1 MAKNFSLRSLFL
13 CALFVKL
20 TVAVADEGMWVPMFL
35 SKYNEAD
42 MQSKGLKLSAEDI
55 YSVNHASLKDAVV
68 QFGGGCSGE
77 IISAEGLLL
86 TNYHCGRSRVQSH
99 STLEMNYIENGYW
112 SMSRSEELS
121 NPGLT
126 ATFLV
131 RMEDVTSEVL
141 KNVLP
146 EMTEVE
152 RYTAIDKASKAL
164 ERKMVEGTHYEAKVK
179 EFFGGNEYYI
189 FITETFKDVRLVGA
203 PPNSIGNFGAD
214 TDNWMWPR
222 HTGDFSLFRIYADSL
237 NRPAE
242 YSPDNVPYKPKKH
255 FEISMKELKEGDFT
269 MVFGFPGRTQEYL
282 TSFAVKQ
289 LIEQEDPLKISIR
302 EKRLAVMEK
311 AMDADPQ
318 TKLNLHSKYA
328 SIKNYYKKFIGES
341 FGLKNVDAVQRKQEL
356 EKRFTEWVNADENRK
371 LKYANLLPE
380 MEKTY
385 NEFAPYN
392 KGVVLYNEAFTVLDL
407 VSYTNQFKKFHD
419 MWKTGIRIDSLKI
432 ETEKFKKIVE
442 PYFLDGKIKIDK
454 EIAEQLIPI
463 IIQEADE
470 KYKPEFFY
478 DIEKKYKTKLS
489 KYVNDIFSS
498 KSVLP
503 NSIEEMSN
511 TPYRMLGEGTAI
523 DREAY
528 RNGYFKLPKVENNNQ
543 IYFGDLAFEFVTTV
557 TENFKDYIYPNYVK
571 LDLKLDSL
579 NRIYTQAQREMQTDK
594 LFYPDAN
601 STLRLSYG
609 KIEGYAPND
618 SLVYTAFTTVDEVI
632 AKEKPGDKE
641 FSVPAKL
648 KELYEKKDYGEYA
661 VNGTVPVCF
670 IASNH
675 STGGNSGAPVLN
687 ASGQLIGTNFDR
699 NWEGTAADVMYD
711 PAMARNISVDIRYTL
726 FIIDKFAG
734 AKYLL
739 DEMTI
744 IK

>member
-1 MAKNFSLRSLFL
+1 MYRVFSFSTLLLCVFFL
-13 CALFVKL
+13 NTLNAH
-20 TVAVADEGMWVPMFL
+20 ADEGMWIPMFL
-35 SKYNEAD
+35 DKYNEED

-77 IISAEGLLL
+77 MISAEGLLL

-146 EMTEVE
+146 GMTEVE
-152 RYTAIDKASKAL
+152 RYSAIDKVSKLL
-164 ERKMVEGTHYEAKVK
+164 EKKMVEGTQYEAKVK

-203 PPNSIGNFGAD
+203 PPYSIGNFGAD

-222 HTGDFSLFRIYADSL
+222 HTGDFALFRIYADSL

-242 YSPDNVPYKPKKH
+242 YSPKNVPYKTKKH
-255 FEISMKELKEGDFT
+255 FEISMKELKEGEFT

-289 LIEQEDPLKISIR
+289 LLEEEDPLKISIR

-318 TKLNLHSKYA
+318 VKLNLTSKYA

-341 FGLKNVDAVQRKQEL
+341 IGLKKVDAVQRKQEL
-356 EKRFTEWVNADENRK
+356 EKSFTEWVNADVDRK
-371 LKYANLLPE
+371 VKYPNLLTE
-380 MEKTY
+380 LQKTY
-385 NEFAPYN
+385 TEFAPYN
-392 KGVVLYNEAFTVLDL
+392 KGVVLYNEAFTTLDFVTYVNSFTKLSDLLKKGIKREVLSAEVERQANYIHSFFKNYNRAIDL
-407 VSYTNQFKKFHD
+407 DCANHQIKDIIDFMPEVLTEKQRKKYKKNNDEYISKLF
-419 MWKTGIRIDSLKI
+419 TGDLLDSLKSVANFNALI
-432 ETEKFKKIVE
+432 ERE
-442 PYFLDGKIKIDK
+442 GKNNIPDIIKS
-454 EIAEQLIPI
+454 E
-463 IIQEADE
+463 
-470 KYKPEFFY
+470 
-478 DIEKKYKTKLS
+478 
-489 KYVNDIFSS
+489 
-498 KSVLP
+498 
-503 NSIEEMSN
+503 
-511 TPYRMLGEGTAI
+511 
-523 DREAY
+523 
-528 RNGYFKLPKVENNNQ
+528 NG
-543 IYFGDLAFEFVTTV
+543 FGANDLAFQFVSTV
-557 TENFKDYIYPNYVK
+557 TQKFKENIYPSYVK
-571 LDLKLDSL
+571 LDIKLDSL
-579 NRIYTQAQREMQTDK
+579 NRIYTQALREFQTDK

-618 SLVYTAFTTVDEVI
+618 SVVYTPFTTIDGVI
-632 AKEKPGDKE
+632 AKENPNDKE
-641 FSVPAKL
+641 FVVPAKL
-648 KELYEKKDYGEYA
+648 TELYEKKDYGEYA

-687 ASGQLIGTNFDR
+687 AQGQLIGTNFDR

-744 IK
+744 VR

>member
-1 MAKNFSLRSLFL
+1 MAKSFSLRFLLL
-13 CALFVKL
+13 CALYVNVFH
-20 TVAVADEGMWVPMFL
+20 AHADEGMWVPLFL
-35 SKYNEAD
+35 AKYNEAD

-55 YSVNHASLKDAVV
+55 YSVNHTSLKDAVV

-77 IISAEGLLL
+77 IISAQGLLL
-86 TNYHCGRSRVQSH
+86 TNYHCGRSKVQSH

-141 KNVLP
+141 KNVTP

-164 ERKMVEGTHYEAKVK
+164 EKKMVEGTHYEAKVK

-203 PPNSIGNFGAD
+203 PPYSIGNFGAD

-222 HTGDFSLFRIYADSL
+222 HTGDFALFRIYADSL
-237 NRPAE
+237 NKPAE

-255 FEISMKELKEGDFT
+255 FEISMKELKTGDFT

-289 LIEQEDPLKISIR
+289 LVEEEDPLKISIR

-318 TKLNLHSKYA
+318 VKLNLTSKYA
-328 SIKNYYKKFIGES
+328 NIKNYYKKFIGES
-341 FGLKNVDAVQRKQEL
+341 IGLKKVDAVQRKQEL
-356 EKRFTEWVNADENRK
+356 EKRFTEWVNADVDRK
-371 LKYANLLPE
+371 VKYANLLPE
-380 MEKTY
+380 LEKIYT
-385 NEFAPYN
+385 EFGPYN
-392 KGVVLYNEAFTVLDL
+392 KGLVLYNEAFTTMDF
-407 VSYTNQFKKFHD
+407 VSYINSFTKLSDLLRNGVKREAFSIEVEKQTKYIHSFFKNYNRAIDLDCANHQIKAIIDYMPEVLTEKQRKKYKKNNDEYISTLFSGD
-419 MWKTGIRIDSLKI
+419 LLDSLKSIANLNALI
-432 ETEKFKKIVE
+432 ERKGKKSI
-442 PYFLDGKIKIDK
+442 PDTIKS
-454 EIAEQLIPI
+454 E
-463 IIQEADE
+463 
-470 KYKPEFFY
+470 
-478 DIEKKYKTKLS
+478 
-489 KYVNDIFSS
+489 
-498 KSVLP
+498 
-503 NSIEEMSN
+503 
-511 TPYRMLGEGTAI
+511 
-523 DREAY
+523 
-528 RNGYFKLPKVENNNQ
+528 NG
-543 IYFGDLAFEFVTTV
+543 FGANDLAFQFVSTV
-557 TENFKDYIYPNYVK
+557 TQNFKESIYPNYVK
-571 LDLKLDSL
+571 LDIKLDSL
-579 NRIYTQAQREMQTDK
+579 NRIYTQALREFQTDK

-618 SLVYTAFTTVDEVI
+618 SVVLTPFTTVDEVI

-687 ASGQLIGTNFDR
+687 AQGQLIGTNFDR

-734 AKYLL
+734 AKHLI

-744 IK
+744 VK

>member
-1 MAKNFSLRSLFL
+1 MAKIFSLRPLFL
-13 CALFVKL
+13 CVLCLKL
-20 TVAVADEGMWVPMFL
+20 TFAVADEGMWVPLFL
-35 SKYNEAD
+35 AKYNETD

-55 YSVNHASLKDAVV
+55 YSVNHTSLKDAVV

-77 IISAEGLLL
+77 MISAEGLLL

-99 STLEMNYIENGYW
+99 STLENNFIENGYW
-112 SMSRSEELS
+112 SMNRGEELS

-131 RMEDVTSEVL
+131 LMEDVTSEVL
-141 KNVLP
+141 KNVSSG
-146 EMTEVE
+146 MTEVE
-152 RYTAIDKASKAL
+152 RFLAIEKASKAI

-203 PPNSIGNFGAD
+203 PPYSIGNFGAD

-222 HTGDFSLFRIYADSL
+222 HTGDFALFRIYSDSL
-237 NRPAE
+237 NKPAE

-289 LIEQEDPLKISIR
+289 LVEDEDPLKISIR

-318 TKLNLHSKYA
+318 VKLNLTSKYA

-341 FGLKNVDAVQRKQEL
+341 IGLKKVDAVQRKQEL
-356 EKRFTEWVNADENRK
+356 EKRFTEWVNADANRK
-371 LKYANLLPE
+371 VKYVNLLTE
-380 MEKTY
+380 LEKTY
-385 NEFAPYN
+385 AEFAPYN
-392 KGVVLYNEAFTVLDL
+392 KGVVLYNEAFTTLDFVTYVNSFTKLSDLLKKGVKREVLSAEVERQAKYIRSFFKNYNRSIDL
-407 VSYTNQFKKFHD
+407 DCANHQIKAIIDFMPEVLTEKQRKKYKKNNDEYISTLFSGD
-419 MWKTGIRIDSLKI
+419 LLDSLKSVANLNALI
-432 ETEKFKKIVE
+432 EREGKKNI
-442 PYFLDGKIKIDK
+442 PDTIKS
-454 EIAEQLIPI
+454 E
-463 IIQEADE
+463 
-470 KYKPEFFY
+470 
-478 DIEKKYKTKLS
+478 
-489 KYVNDIFSS
+489 
-498 KSVLP
+498 
-503 NSIEEMSN
+503 
-511 TPYRMLGEGTAI
+511 
-523 DREAY
+523 
-528 RNGYFKLPKVENNNQ
+528 NG
-543 IYFGDLAFEFVTTV
+543 FGANDLAFQFVTSV
-557 TENFKDYIYPNYVK
+557 NENFKENIYPNYVK
-571 LDLKLDSL
+571 LDIKLDSL
-579 NRIYTQAQREMQTDK
+579 NRIYTQALREFQTDK

-601 STLRLSYG
+601 STMRLSYG
-609 KIEGYAPND
+609 KVEGYAPND
-618 SLVYTAFTTVDEVI
+618 SVVYTPFTTIDGVI
-632 AKEKPGDKE
+632 AKENPNDKE
-641 FSVPAKL
+641 FVVPAKL

-661 VNGTVPVCF
+661 VNGTIPVCF

-687 ASGQLIGTNFDR
+687 AQGQLIGTNFDR

-734 AKYLL
+734 AKHLI

>member
-1 MAKNFSLRSLFL
+1 MAKDFSLRFLLL
-13 CALFVKL
+13 CAFCVKL

-35 SKYNEAD
+35 AKYNEAD
-42 MQSKGLKLSAEDI
+42 MQSKGLKLSADDI

-68 QFGGGCSGE
+68 QFGGGCSAE
-77 IISAEGLLL
+77 LISGEGLIF

-99 STLEMNYIENGYW
+99 STLEQNYIEKGYW
-112 SMSRSEELS
+112 AMNRSEELS

-126 ATFLV
+126 VTFLV
-131 RMEDVTSEVL
+131 RMEDVTSEIL

-146 EMTEVE
+146 GMTEVE
-152 RYTAIDKASKAL
+152 RYTAIDKTSKQM
-164 ERKMVEGTHYEAKVK
+164 EKKMVEDTHYEAKVK

-189 FITETFKDVRLVGA
+189 FITETYKDVRLVGA
-203 PPNSIGNFGAD
+203 PPVSIGEFGGD

-237 NRPAE
+237 NNPAE
-242 YSPDNVPYKPKKH
+242 YSPNNKPYKPKKY
-255 FEISMKELKEGDFT
+255 FEVSMKELKEGDFT

-282 TSFAVKQ
+282 TSYAVKQ
-289 LIEQEDPLKISIR
+289 LVEEEDPLKISIR

-328 SIKNYYKKFIGES
+328 GIKNYYKKFIGES
-341 FGLKNVDAVQRKQEL
+341 IGLKKVDAVQRKQEL
-356 EKRFTEWVNADENRK
+356 EKQFTEWLNANESRK
-371 LKYANLLPE
+371 TKYTNLLPE
-380 MEKTY
+380 LEKTY
-385 NEFAPYN
+385 AEFAPYN
-392 KGVVLYNEAFTVLDL
+392 KGVVLYNEAFTTLDFVTYVNSFAKLSDLLKKGVKREVLSVEVEKHTKYMRSFFKNYNQSLDL
-407 VSYTNQFKKFHD
+407 ESAKHQIKAIINYMPEILTEKQKKKYRKDNEKYITTLFSGD
-419 MWKTGIRIDSLKI
+419 LLDSLKSVATLNALI
-432 ETEKFKKIVE
+432 ESEGPAQEGGGGKNKSDIV
-442 PYFLDGKIKIDK
+442 
-454 EIAEQLIPI
+454 
-463 IIQEADE
+463 
-470 KYKPEFFY
+470 
-478 DIEKKYKTKLS
+478 
-489 KYVNDIFSS
+489 
-498 KSVLP
+498 KSE
-503 NSIEEMSN
+503 N
-511 TPYRMLGEGTAI
+511 GFG
-523 DREAY
+523 AY
-528 RNGYFKLPKVENNNQ
+528 
-543 IYFGDLAFEFVTTV
+543 DLAFQFVSTV
-557 TENFKDYIYPNYVK
+557 TQNFKEYVYPNYVK
-571 LDLKLDSL
+571 LDIKLDSL
-579 NRIYTQAQREMQTDK
+579 NRIYTQALREFQTDK

-618 SLVYTAFTTVDEVI
+618 SVVYTPFTTIDGLI
-632 AKEKPGDKE
+632 AKENPNDKE
-641 FSVPAKL
+641 FIVPAKL
-648 KELYEKKDYGEYA
+648 KELYEKKDYGQYA

-687 ASGQLIGTNFDR
+687 TQGQLIGTNFDR

>member
-1 MAKNFSLRSLFL
+1 MYRVFSFSTLLLCVFFL
-13 CALFVKL
+13 NTLNAH
-20 TVAVADEGMWVPMFL
+20 ADEGMWIPMFL
-35 SKYNEAD
+35 DKYNEED

-77 IISAEGLLL
+77 MISAEGLLL

-146 EMTEVE
+146 GMTEVE
-152 RYTAIDKASKAL
+152 RYSAIDKVSKLL
-164 ERKMVEGTHYEAKVK
+164 EKKMVEGTQYEAKVK

-203 PPNSIGNFGAD
+203 PPYSIGNFGAD

-222 HTGDFSLFRIYADSL
+222 HTGDFALFRIYADSL
-237 NRPAE
+237 NKPAE

-255 FEISMKELKEGDFT
+255 FEISMKELKTGDFT

-289 LIEQEDPLKISIR
+289 LVEEEDPLKISIR

-311 AMDADPQ
+311 AMAADPQ
-318 TKLNLHSKYA
+318 VKLNLTSKYA
-328 SIKNYYKKFIGES
+328 NIKNYYKKFIGES
-341 FGLKNVDAVQRKQEL
+341 IGLKKVDAVQRKQEL

-371 LKYANLLPE
+371 VKYRNLLPE
-380 MEKTY
+380 LETTY
-385 NEFAPYN
+385 NEFGPYN
-392 KGVVLYNEAFTVLDL
+392 KGLVLYNEAFTTMDF
-407 VSYTNQFKKFHD
+407 VSYINSFTKLSDLLRNGVKREALSIEVEKQTKYIHSFFKNYNRAIDLDCANHQIKAIIDYMPEVLTEKQRKKYKKNNDEYISTLFSGD
-419 MWKTGIRIDSLKI
+419 LLDSLKSIANLNALI
-432 ETEKFKKIVE
+432 ERE
-442 PYFLDGKIKIDK
+442 G
-454 EIAEQLIPI
+454 
-463 IIQEADE
+463 
-470 KYKPEFFY
+470 
-478 DIEKKYKTKLS
+478 KKYIPDT
-489 KYVNDIFSS
+489 I
-498 KSVLP
+498 KS
-503 NSIEEMSN
+503 E
-511 TPYRMLGEGTAI
+511 
-523 DREAY
+523 
-528 RNGYFKLPKVENNNQ
+528 NG
-543 IYFGDLAFEFVTTV
+543 FGANDLAFQFVSTV
-557 TENFKDYIYPNYVK
+557 TQNFKESIYPNYVK
-571 LDLKLDSL
+571 LDIKLDSL
-579 NRIYTQAQREMQTDK
+579 NRIYTQALREFQTDK

-618 SLVYTAFTTVDEVI
+618 SVVFTPFTTVDEVI

-687 ASGQLIGTNFDR
+687 AQGQLIGTNFDR

-744 IK
+744 VR

>member
-1 MAKNFSLRSLFL
+1 MTKFFLRSLLFFVL
-13 CALFVKL
+13 CVKL
-20 TVAVADEGMWVPMFL
+20 TVAFADEGMWVPMFL

-55 YSVNHASLKDAVV
+55 YSINHASLKDAVV
-68 QFGGGCSGE
+68 QFGGGCTGE
-77 IISAEGLLL
+77 MISAEGLLL
-86 TNYHCGRSRVQSH
+86 TNHHCGRSRVQSH
-99 STLEMNYIENGYW
+99 STLEHNYIENGHW

-141 KNVLP
+141 KNVTP

-152 RYTAIDKASKAL
+152 RYLTIEKASKAL
-164 ERKMVEGTHYEAKVK
+164 EKKMVEGTHYEAKVK

-203 PPNSIGNFGAD
+203 PPYSIGNFGGD

-289 LIEQEDPLKISIR
+289 LVEEEDPLKISIR

-318 TKLNLHSKYA
+318 VKLNLTSKYA
-328 SIKNYYKKFIGES
+328 GISNYYKKYMGES
-341 FGLKNVDAVQRKQEL
+341 RGLKKVNAVQKKQEL
-356 EKRFTEWVNADENRK
+356 EKRFAEWVNADENRK
-371 LKYANLLPE
+371 VKYTSLLPE
-380 MEKTY
+380 LEKTY

-392 KGVVLYNEAFTVLDL
+392 QGMVLYNEAFTTLDFVTYVNSFAKLSELLKSGVKWEVLNVEVEKQVKYVRSFFKNYNRSVDL
-407 VSYTNQFKKFHD
+407 ESANHQIKVIIDYIPEVLSEKQRKKYKKNNDKYISTLFSGD
-419 MWKTGIRIDSLKI
+419 LLDSLKSVAILQALI
-432 ETEKFKKIVE
+432 EREGK
-442 PYFLDGKIKIDK
+442 YFSDTIKS
-454 EIAEQLIPI
+454 E
-463 IIQEADE
+463 
-470 KYKPEFFY
+470 
-478 DIEKKYKTKLS
+478 
-489 KYVNDIFSS
+489 
-498 KSVLP
+498 
-503 NSIEEMSN
+503 
-511 TPYRMLGEGTAI
+511 
-523 DREAY
+523 
-528 RNGYFKLPKVENNNQ
+528 NGFGANN
-543 IYFGDLAFEFVTTV
+543 LAFQFVSAV
-557 TENFKDYIYPNYVK
+557 TLNFKENIYPNYVK
-571 LDLKLDSL
+571 LDIKLDSL
-579 NRIYTQAQREMQTDK
+579 NRIYTQALREMQTDK

-609 KIEGYAPND
+609 KVEGYAPND
-618 SLVYTAFTTVDEVI
+618 SVTYIPFSNLDELI
-632 AKEKPGDKE
+632 AKENPNDKE
-641 FSVPAKL
+641 FVVPAKL
-648 KELYEKKDYGEYA
+648 KELYQKKDYGESA

-675 STGGNSGAPVLN
+675 TTGGNSGSPVLN
-687 ASGQLIGTNFDR
+687 AQGQLIGTNFDR

-711 PAMARNISVDIRYTL
+711 PTQARNISVDIRYTL

-744 IK
+744 VK

>member
-1 MAKNFSLRSLFL
+1 MSRIISLRLLLL
-13 CALFVKL
+13 CALCVNEFS
-20 TVAVADEGMWVPMFL
+20 ARADEGMWVPMFL

-68 QFGGGCSGE
+68 QFGGCTGE
-77 IISAEGLLL
+77 MISAEGLLL
-86 TNYHCGRSRVQSH
+86 TNHHCGRSRVQSH
-99 STLEMNYIENGYW
+99 STLEHNYIENGYW

-141 KNVLP
+141 KNVTS

-152 RYTAIDKASKAL
+152 RYLSIEKASRAL
-164 ERKMVEGTHYEAKVK
+164 EKKMTEGTHYEAKVK
-179 EFFGGNEYYI
+179 DFFGGNEYYI

-203 PPNSIGNFGAD
+203 PPYSIGNFGGD

-237 NRPAE
+237 NRPVE
-242 YSPDNVPYKPKKH
+242 YSPNNVPYKPKKH
-255 FEISMKELKEGDFT
+255 FEISMKGLKEGDFT

-282 TSFAVKQ
+282 TSYAVKQ
-289 LIEQEDPLKISIR
+289 LVEAEDPLKISIQ
-302 EKRLAVMEK
+302 EKRLAVMK
-311 AMDADPQ
+311 KYMDADPQ
-318 TKLNLHSKYA
+318 VKLNLTSKYA
-328 SIKNYYKKFIGES
+328 RISNTYKKYIGES
-341 FGLKNVDAVQRKQEL
+341 RGLIKVNAVQKKQEL
-356 EKRFTEWVNADENRK
+356 EERFNEWVNADENRK
-371 LKYANLLPE
+371 VKYASLLPE
-380 MEKTY
+380 LEKTY

-392 KGVVLYNEAFTVLDL
+392 KGVVLYNEAFTTMDL
-407 VSYTNQFKKFHD
+407 VSYTNSVVKFHD
-419 MWKTGIRIDSLKI
+419 MWRTGIKLDSLKI
-432 ETEKFKKIVE
+432 EIGKFKKTIE
-442 PYFLDGKIKIDK
+442 PYFLDNKMKIDK
-454 EIAEQLIPI
+454 EIAEYLIPI

-478 DIEKKYKTKLS
+478 DIEKKYKSKMS
-489 KYVNDIFSS
+489 KYVSDIFSS
-498 KSVLP
+498 NSMSLKSIDELC
-503 NSIEEMSN
+503 NI
-511 TPYRMLGEGTAI
+511 PYRMLGEGTAI
-523 DREAY
+523 DRSAY
-528 RNGYFKLPKVENNNQ
+528 RDGYFKLPKVEDSNQ
-543 IYFGDLAFEFVTTV
+543 IYPSGLAFEFVTTV

-571 LDLKLDSL
+571 LDIKLDSL
-579 NRIYTQAQREMQTDK
+579 NRIYTQALREMQTDK

-609 KIEGYAPND
+609 KVEGYAPND
-618 SLVYTAFTTVDEVI
+618 SVTYIPFSNLDELI
-632 AKEKPGDKE
+632 AKENPNDKE
-641 FSVPAKL
+641 FVVPLKL
-648 KELYEKKDYGEYA
+648 KELYQKKDYGEYA

-675 STGGNSGAPVLN
+675 TTGGNSGSPVLN
-687 ASGQLIGTNFDR
+687 AQGQLIGTNFDR

-711 PAMARNISVDIRYTL
+711 PTQARNISVDIRYTL

-734 AKYLL
+734 ANYLL

-744 IK
+744 VK

>member
-1 MAKNFSLRSLFL
+1 MTKFFLRSLLFFVL
-13 CALFVKL
+13 CVKL
-20 TVAVADEGMWVPMFL
+20 TVAFADEGMWVPMFL

-68 QFGGGCSGE
+68 QFGGGCTGE
-77 IISAEGLLL
+77 LISAEGLLL
-86 TNYHCGRSRVQSH
+86 TNHHCGRSRVQSH
-99 STLEMNYIENGYW
+99 STLEHNYIENGYW

-131 RMEDVTSEVL
+131 RMEDVTSDVL
-141 KNVLP
+141 KNVTP

-152 RYTAIDKASKAL
+152 RYLVIDKASKAL
-164 ERKMVEGTHYEAKVK
+164 EKKMVEGTHYEAKVK

-203 PPNSIGNFGAD
+203 PPYSIGNFGGD

-289 LIEQEDPLKISIR
+289 LVEEEDPLKISIR

-318 TKLNLHSKYA
+318 VKLNLTSKYA
-328 SIKNYYKKFIGES
+328 GISNYYKKYMGES
-341 FGLKNVDAVQRKQEL
+341 RGLKKVNAVQKKQEL
-356 EKRFTEWVNADENRK
+356 EKRFAEWVNADENRK
-371 LKYANLLPE
+371 VKYASLLPE
-380 MEKTY
+380 LEITY

-392 KGVVLYNEAFTVLDL
+392 QGMVLYNEAFTTLDFVTYVNSFAKLSELLKSGVKREVLNVEVEKQVKYVRSFFKNYNRSVDL
-407 VSYTNQFKKFHD
+407 ESAKNQIKGIIKYMPEILTGKQNKKLNKDSNKYITSLFS
-419 MWKTGIRIDSLKI
+419 TSLLDSLESIAALYELI
-432 ETEKFKKIVE
+432 ERRTHYLY
-442 PYFLDGKIKIDK
+442 PDTIKL
-454 EIAEQLIPI
+454 E
-463 IIQEADE
+463 
-470 KYKPEFFY
+470 
-478 DIEKKYKTKLS
+478 
-489 KYVNDIFSS
+489 
-498 KSVLP
+498 
-503 NSIEEMSN
+503 
-511 TPYRMLGEGTAI
+511 
-523 DREAY
+523 
-528 RNGYFKLPKVENNNQ
+528 NG
-543 IYFGDLAFEFVTTV
+543 FGANDLAFQFVSTV
-557 TENFKDYIYPNYVK
+557 TLNFKENIYPNYVK
-571 LDLKLDSL
+571 LDIKLDSL
-579 NRIYTQAQREMQTDK
+579 NRIYTQALREMQTDK

-609 KIEGYAPND
+609 KVEGYAPND
-618 SLVYTAFTTVDEVI
+618 SVTYIPFSNLDELI
-632 AKEKPGDKE
+632 AKENPNDKE
-641 FSVPAKL
+641 FVVPLKL
-648 KELYEKKDYGEYA
+648 KELYQKKDYGEYA

-675 STGGNSGAPVLN
+675 TTGGNSGSPVLN
-687 ASGQLIGTNFDR
+687 AQGQLIGTNFDR

-711 PAMARNISVDIRYTL
+711 PTQARNISVDIRYTL

-744 IK
+744 VK